1 MKQTAIIAW
10 VLSVCSP
17 LRKSQ
22 AKTLAPLVAAAVQ
35 VGRLSLAALGRH
47 LSGTTLCKH
56 KIKRAWR
63 FCANHRLTV
72 ADGMR
77 GLIERLGRRRDE
89 PLLVAL
95 DWVEVRSFH
104 TLMAAA
110 VFGGRALPL
119 LWASYPEW
127 ELYKSQNNLEEGL
140 LRLLRDLVPAHVE
153 IIVLADRGFGRA
165 ELARTCLGLPG
176 LHFLLR
182 IKPDVGVRHPRYRGL
197 LCDYPVRPG
206 LRRVLRQAAYRLSD
220 PVMLNVVIRWKKG
233 LPADRNEPWFLIT
246 DLPGNA
252 VALTALYGQ
261 RMAVEEL
268 FRDDKSLR
276 NGWALR
282 LTQLTEAWRLDR
294 LLLVVA
300 LAYWLLVGL
309 GLLAWQKY
317 KPAWWC
323 STNREKRG
331 RRQCSA
337 FTIGRTVRDLLRE
350 RPAHAFHAAVAATAS
365 AARNWG

>member
-1 MKQTAIIAW
+1 MRSTAVVAW
-10 VLSVCSP
+10 VLSVCTP

-22 AKTLAPLVAAAVQ
+22 AKTLAELVAAAVG
-35 VGRLSLAALGRH
+35 VGRVSLAALGRQMR
-47 LSGTTLCKH
+47 GRALCKH
-56 KIKRAWR
+56 RIKRAWR
-63 FCANHRLTV
+63 FCANRRVTV

-77 GLIERLGRRRDE
+77 GPIERLCRRRRE

-95 DWVEVRSFH
+95 DWVEVRAFH

-110 VFGGRALPL
+110 VCGGRALPL

-140 LRLLRDLVPAHVE
+140 LRLLRALVPDRIALV
-153 IIVLADRGFGRA
+153 VLADRGFGRA
-165 ELARTCLGLPG
+165 ELARTCLGLPNV
-176 LHFLLR
+176 HFLLR
-182 IKPDVGVRHPRYRGL
+182 VKSDAGVRHPRYCGL

-206 LRRVLRQAAYRLSD
+206 VGRVLRQAAYRLGD

-233 LPADRNEPWFLIT
+233 LPAGRDEPWFLIT
-246 DLPGNA
+246 DLPGRA
-252 VALTALYGQ
+252 AALAALYAR

-282 LTQLTEAWRLDR
+282 LTQLTTPARFDR
-294 LLLVVA
+294 LLLVLA

-309 GLLAWQKY
+309 GLLARQQY
-317 KPAWWC
+317 RPAFWC

-331 RRQCSA
+331 RWQCSA
-337 FTIGRTVRDLLRE
+337 FATGRALSDCLNE
-350 RPAHAFHAAVAATAS
+350 RPSTAFQASCDATDKPLS
-365 AARNWG
+365 KWG